1 MQPVQVRSMISLA
14 VIRNYTGNH
23 EGLSLKAYLDSV
35 GKWTIGIG
43 RNLDD
48 VGISK
53 EEAEMLFV
61 NDVRRTLSDL
71 ASVFTDTEFN
81 KYPDNVQLVLIDM
94 MFQLGLTR
102 FCTFKK
108 MIAKVKALDFKGAA
122 DEILDSRY
130 ASQVPARA
138 KENAE
143 RMSS

>member
-1 MQPVQVRSMISLA
+1 METKMLD
-14 VIRNYTGNH
+14 IREVAQYIQKH
-23 EGLSLKAYLDSV
+23 EGLSLKPYLDTV

-53 EEAEMLFV
+53 EEAQLLF
-61 NDVRRTLSDL
+61 NSDINRTLNDL
-71 ASVFTDTEFN
+71 SRVFSEFGTL
-81 KYPDNVQLVLIDM
+81 PANVQIVLVDM

-102 FCTFKK
+102 FCSFKK
-108 MIAKVKALDFKGAA
+108 MIEKIKAMDFKGAA
-122 DEILDSRY
+122 AEILDSKY
-130 ASQVPARA
+130 ALQAPTRA